1 MLPPRMPDIVV
12 FTMCPKRLP
21 EQLCGEVKNQ
31 SFDGCSAGT
40 GSWRAIEARSNAA
53 ANRLDWGE
61 QRSCWS
67 EDFFFST
74 PHPPP

>member
-1 MLPPRMPDIVV
+1 MLPPRMPDIIV

-21 EQLCGEVKNQ
+21 EQLCGEAKNQ

-53 ANRLDWGE
+53 ANRLDWGNT
-61 QRSCWS
+61 
-67 EDFFFST
+67 DLAVG
-74 PHPPP
+74 